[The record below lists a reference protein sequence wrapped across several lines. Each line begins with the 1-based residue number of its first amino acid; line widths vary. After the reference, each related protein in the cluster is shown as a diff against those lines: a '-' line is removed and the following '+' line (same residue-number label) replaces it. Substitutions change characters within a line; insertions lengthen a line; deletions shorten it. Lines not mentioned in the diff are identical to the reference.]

1 MSVSLNTIIVQPGEW
16 LEIERKQAVDA
27 SRYGRYFED
36 RDFSNQSA
44 KALLLDQ
51 FERLASNQNT
61 IVVKVYD
68 ESTLKGVAI
77 LRKSPW
83 DTEHFGFGVAILE
96 HIIPF
101 SDSAVERFEITKKLM
116 ENVNLWLNENKI
128 DFISARVPS
137 LDLSVIQGAEE
148 EGFRFIES
156 WVYSKFNLKEFVKPA
171 HIPNLRYARAE
182 DKALM
187 LEYSKGAFVTQ
198 RFHADPR
205 FSTQK
210 ADELYE
216 KWVAS
221 AFEDPTQQI
230 AVLDVEEK
238 PAAFMIYY
246 QQTTAGVEAAKY
258 AMWKF
263 TVIDPAMRGKG
274 VGKVFFDAL
283 KAHHQ
288 AEGSEFIESGVTLRN
303 LPSMNLHNSLNF
315 KIISS
320 LTTLHKWQF

>member
-1 MSVSLNTIIVQPGEW
+1 MDVPLNTVIVQPSDW
-16 LEIERKQAVDA
+16 LELERQQALDA
-27 SRYGRYFED
+27 SKYGRYFED
-36 RDFSNQSA
+36 GDFSIHSA
-44 KALLLDQ
+44 KVLLLDQ
-51 FERLASNQNT
+51 FERLTSNKNT
-61 IVVKVYD
+61 IVVKAYD
-68 ESTLKGVAI
+68 ESALKGIAI

-83 DTEHFGFGVAILE
+83 DTDHFGFGVAILE
-96 HIIPF
+96 HVIPF
-101 SDSAVERFEITKKLM
+101 SESSEERFHITRNLLGR
-116 ENVNLWLNENKI
+116 VNLWLHESGI
-128 DFISARVPS
+128 DFISARIPS
-137 LDLSVIQGAEE
+137 LDLSVIQAAEQ

-156 WVYSKFNLKEFVKPA
+156 WVYSKFNLKAFVKPPN
-171 HIPNLRYARAE
+171 IPSLRYATVA

-216 KWVAS
+216 KWVTS
-221 AFEDPTQQI
+221 AFDDPTQKI
-230 AVLDVEEK
+230 AVLEVDAK
-238 PAAFMIYY
+238 PSAFMIYY
-246 QQTTAGVEAAKY
+246 HQTTAGAEAAKY

-288 AEGSEFIESGVTLRN
+288 TEGAEFIESGVTLRN

-320 LTTLHKWQF
+320 LTTLHKWQY